1 MFNKVAH
8 TAHSEALPLRFIFL
22 LHYPRSSLPPEAS
35 RSRFL
40 LARLQAHS
48 WSNNLWPQLLFLVRL
63 QRPAIVAIVAIVAE
77 QEDDLRMDAVDCE
90 AGWDSIELIAAGLSG
105 IVSCYKS

>member
-1 MFNKVAH
+1 MSFPWRILPLPFFAFLPLLTLPDLDLYLQGSRH
-8 TAHSEALPLRFIFL
+8 TAGAISFAT
-22 LHYPRSSLPPEAS
+22 AV
-35 RSRFL
+35 
-40 LARLQAHS
+40 
-48 WSNNLWPQLLFLVRL
+48 FLVRL
-63 QRPAIVAIVAIVAE
+63 QRPAIVAIVAE

>member
-1 MFNKVAH
+1 LSFPWRILPLPFFAFLPLLRLPDLDLYLQGSRH
-8 TAHSEALPLRFIFL
+8 TAGAISFAT
-22 LHYPRSSLPPEAS
+22 AV
-35 RSRFL
+35 
-40 LARLQAHS
+40 
-48 WSNNLWPQLLFLVRL
+48 FLVRL